1 MKKNS
6 NSIIRNHFHKNI
18 FLYFIIVIFLIVGI
32 SAGAI
37 TTKVLNTSQKKE
49 IIIFMD
55 SFFKILNEESINS
68 GILLKHSI
76 INNIK
81 TVGLLWFLGL
91 IIIGIPLVFIVVVL
105 RGFIIGFTVGFLYVE
120 LGFKGFLFAILAIL
134 PQNLFLIP
142 GMVIISVMSLSFSIR
157 IIKNK
162 FKRSLKFNFLSE
174 IIRFSLSV
182 ILLFILML
190 LGSLVE
196 AYITPVFMKLV
207 LGYVA

>member
-49 IIIFMD
+49 IINFMD

-68 GILLKHSI
+68 GILFKHSI

-81 TVGLLWFLGL
+81 TVGLLWFLG
-91 IIIGIPLVFIVVVL
+91 IIIVGIPLVFIVVVL

-142 GMVIISVMSLSFSIR
+142 GIVIISVMSLSFSIR

-162 FKRSLKFNFLSE
+162 FKRSLKFNYLSE